1 MLSIREIVQHVCQRQ
16 VVPSSSDF
24 SGFGVVLYRGNIAD
38 LPVTPLT
45 TGSESGLP
53 EADVSK
59 IADLLFAV
67 SRYSDDRHDGFHF
80 VHESLGL
87 THFAQFFAPPI
98 PKGYAAKRYAVGARY
113 RSAELGS
120 LIENVVAVLVV
131 GKDGNVRVFQDG
143 EETKL

>member
-1 MLSIREIVQHVCQRQ
+1 MYSIQEIVQYVCERQ

-24 SGFGVVLYRGNIAD
+24 SGFGAVFYRGSIAD

-45 TGSESGLP
+45 PGSELGFP
-53 EADVSK
+53 EGDVSK

-87 THFAQFFAPPI
+87 THFAQFFSPPI
-98 PKGYAAKRYAVGARY
+98 PKGYAAKRYGVGARY
-113 RSAELGS
+113 RAAELGA
-120 LIENVVAVLVV
+120 LIENVVAVLIV
-131 GKDGNVRVFQDG
+131 GKDGKVIVFQDG
-143 EETKL
+143 EETTL

>member
-16 VVPSSSDF
+16 VVPSPSDF
-24 SGFGVVLYRGNIAD
+24 SGFGAVLYRGNIAD

-53 EADVSK
+53 EGDVSR
-59 IADLLFAV
+59 IADLLFTV

-80 VHESLGL
+80 VHESFGL

-98 PKGYAAKRYAVGARY
+98 PKDYAAKRYGVGARY
-113 RSAELGS
+113 RSAELGA

-131 GKDGNVRVFQDG
+131 GKDGNVSVFQDG